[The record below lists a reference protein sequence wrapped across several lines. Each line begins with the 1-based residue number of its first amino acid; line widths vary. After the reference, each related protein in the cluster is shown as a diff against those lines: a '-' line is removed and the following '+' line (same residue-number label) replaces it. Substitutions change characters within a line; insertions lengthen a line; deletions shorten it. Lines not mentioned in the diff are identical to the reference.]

1 MDDSGATEV
10 KLTCDNTARDAK
22 LTFYAAPTSS
32 WSTEISI
39 NGADTPTQGC
49 AAIRTAVDATRAT
62 SEFAE
67 SGSTGYDYVKFCG
80 NPAGGA
86 TSTDHIDLIT
96 TQTSYTTT
104 KTTHDT
110 LITDIGNAET
120 DYGTTLAANYAG
132 NETAIGAIESDET
145 AMTATSS
152 SAGPTFT
159 FIDRTAVSSS
169 GTYGSC
175 SDPDTLTWTGSIWK
189 CV

>member
-1 MDDSGATEV
+1 VDDSGDV
-10 KLTCDNTARDAK
+10 KLTCSNSATDAK
-22 LTFYAAPTSS
+22 LTFYAAPTST

-39 NGADTPTQGC
+39 NGADTPTEGC
-49 AAIRTAVDATRAT
+49 VAVRTAVDATRAS

-80 NPAGGA
+80 NPTGGA
-86 TSTDHIDLIT
+86 TSSDHIDLIT
-96 TQTSYTTT
+96 TKASYTTT
-104 KTTHDT
+104 KTTHDN
-110 LITDIGNAET
+110 LITDIGQAET

-132 NETAIGAIESDET
+132 NETAIAAIEDDET
-145 AMTATSS
+145 AMTATAS
-152 SAGPTFT
+152 SAGLTFT
-159 FIDRTAVSSS
+159 FIDRTAVSS